1 MYEKYAELRDSKK
14 LRITELLLIQELR
27 SLRLQT
33 GKEVGVNLSRKT
45 KNPSRLLRRKC

>member
-1 MYEKYAELRDSKK
+1 MQSCVIRKK

-33 GKEVGVNLSRKT
+33 GKQGEVSRKQI
-45 KNPSRLLRRKC
+45 S